1 MIISPQLV
9 FLAGV
14 ALCTRP
20 CGEMRVRSRQ
30 VRKAVLGLY
39 GSRAGWETRS
49 SLDRSS
55 TSGPWG
61 GLGAMVRLEMVGED
75 QDRPASEADAGT
87 TQVNQEEEPV
97 EGRFYAGPPPSAA
110 VAYVNTWSPL
120 DDCDASNGT
129 LPQQSTLTQL
139 QPVYP

>member
-1 MIISPQLV
+1 M
-9 FLAGV
+9 A
-14 ALCTRP
+14 AA
-20 CGEMRVRSRQ
+20 E
-30 VRKAVLGLY
+30 
-39 GSRAGWETRS
+39 E
-49 SLDRSS
+49 
-55 TSGPWG
+55 
-61 GLGAMVRLEMVGED
+61 EEE
-75 QDRPASEADAGT
+75 EAEEEEA
-87 TQVNQEEEPV
+87 EEPV

>member
-1 MIISPQLV
+1 MGAAPLHPER
-9 FLAGV
+9 AR
-14 ALCTRP
+14 AARCCTRHP
-20 CGEMRVRSRQ
+20 HE
-30 VRKAVLGLY
+30 
-39 GSRAGWETRS
+39 
-49 SLDRSS
+49 
-55 TSGPWG
+55 
-61 GLGAMVRLEMVGED
+61 
-75 QDRPASEADAGT
+75 EAAAA
-87 TQVNQEEEPV
+87 EEEEEEAEEEEAEEPV